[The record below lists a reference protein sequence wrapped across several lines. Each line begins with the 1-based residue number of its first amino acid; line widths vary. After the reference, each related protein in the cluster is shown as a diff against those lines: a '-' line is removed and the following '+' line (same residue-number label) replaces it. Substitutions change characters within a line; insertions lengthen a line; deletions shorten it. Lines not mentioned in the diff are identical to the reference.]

1 MYIILVR
8 NFTYLTLQVDNFLDS
23 LINFDKNHI
32 HENSIRA
39 VQTYLRSP
47 EFKPEVVEAKS
58 QAAAG
63 LCSWVINV
71 LKYYEVTIVLS
82 VLHPILCALL
92 NMII

>member
-1 MYIILVR
+1 MHINFIL
-8 NFTYLTLQVDNFLDS
+8 NFTCLILQVDNFLDC

-71 LKYYEVTIVLS
+71 LKYYEVNIVIT
-82 VLHPILCALL
+82 VLHLILV
-92 NMII
+92 